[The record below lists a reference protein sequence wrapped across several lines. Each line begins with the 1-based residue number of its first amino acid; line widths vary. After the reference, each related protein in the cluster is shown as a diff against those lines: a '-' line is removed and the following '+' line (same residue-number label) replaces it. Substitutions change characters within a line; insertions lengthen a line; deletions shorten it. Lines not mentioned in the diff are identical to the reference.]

1 MAMTDPIAD
10 MLTRLRNGQQA
21 GHSQVEIPTS
31 SLKKAVLEVLVRE
44 GYLRGVEETQ
54 DKAGHPLLVAQL
66 KYHQGEPV
74 IRELSRVSR
83 PGLRRYSAS
92 QDVPMVKNGL
102 GVTIMSTS
110 KGVIS
115 DTQARELNVG
125 GEVLAQ
131 VF

>member
-21 GHSQVEIPTS
+21 GHNQVEIPAS
-31 SLKKAVLEVLVRE
+31 RLKKSVLDVLVRE

-54 DKAGHPLLVAQL
+54 SEQGHALLVAQL

-74 IRELSRVSR
+74 IRELSRTSR
-83 PGLRRYSAS
+83 PGLRRYTAS
-92 QDVPMVKNGL
+92 GDIPMVKNGL

-125 GEVLAQ
+125 GEILAQ